1 VHGAAWGRIGIG
13 RRIGR
18 RIGPHRAAHRAA
30 SGRIGLA
37 GMAQKNKQKTNQ

>member
-37 GMAQKNKQKTNQ
+37 GMAQKKNKKTNQ